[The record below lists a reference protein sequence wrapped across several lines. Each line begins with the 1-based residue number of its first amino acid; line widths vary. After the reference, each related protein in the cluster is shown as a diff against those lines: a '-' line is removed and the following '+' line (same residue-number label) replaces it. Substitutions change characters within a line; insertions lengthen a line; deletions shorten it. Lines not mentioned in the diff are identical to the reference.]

1 LGKRLKGIK
10 VFAGATIMGDG
21 KVALIL
27 DVVGLA
33 QNASI
38 LSGVRDRAMTEKADE
53 ALEKDVEKQTFLLFA
68 GIDDSRM
75 ALPLAMLARL
85 EEFPASQVEESG
97 NELVV
102 QYRGKIL
109 PLIRLD
115 RVLEERR
122 QRVREALH
130 SAEKKSGPLQVLVC
144 NDDGE
149 TLGLVVEK
157 ILDIVEDQAEVKSP
171 ATRAGVLYA
180 VVINDRVTELLDVPA
195 IKRMSRQ
202 SRSLQ
207 IEHAEVSS

>member
-1 LGKRLKGIK
+1 LKGIK

-38 LSGVRDRAMTEKADE
+38 LSGVRDRAMSEKADE

-109 PLIRLD
+109 PLIRLE

-122 QRVREALH
+122 QRVREALR
-130 SAEKKSGPLQVLVC
+130 SAEPKGGPLQVLVC

-157 ILDIVEDQAEVKSP
+157 ILDIVEDHAEVKSP

-180 VVINDRVTELLDVPA
+180 VVINDRVTELLDIPA
-195 IKRMSRQ
+195 IKRMSKQ
-202 SRSLQ
+202 SRTLQ

>member
-1 LGKRLKGIK
+1 
-10 VFAGATIMGDG
+10 
-21 KVALIL
+21 
-27 DVVGLA
+27 
-33 QNASI
+33 
-38 LSGVRDRAMTEKADE
+38 
-53 ALEKDVEKQTFLLFA
+53 
-68 GIDDSRM
+68 M

-122 QRVREALH
+122 QRVREALR
-130 SAEKKSGPLQVLVC
+130 SVEKNAGPLQVLVC

-157 ILDIVEDQAEVKSP
+157 ILDIVEDRAEVKSP

-195 IKRMSRQ
+195 IRRMSKQ